1 MTITWENARKKTK
14 FWKRSPPPYWNGFFP
29 RLNNIPLY
37 VEGKGKDMT
46 VNETCICIW
55 RMRCVF
61 VFDEWDVCI
70 FIWRSMCSFG
80 IGKDEKIWGA
90 MHVVI
95 TFWRRLFIREHMN
108 EYTQIYGEATQIYPI
123 FTHISICIQYIWMN
137 TQIYPNN
144 KKKWQ
149 QDLETF
155 NPIYWGYD
163 GNSYVC
169 NISYW
174 ASWKSRN

>member
-1 MTITWENARKKTK
+1 MVSCLHPLKEKTW
-14 FWKRSPPPYWNGFFP
+14 RSM
-29 RLNNIPLY
+29 RL
-37 VEGKGKDMT
+37 
-46 VNETCICIW
+46 
-55 RMRCVF
+55 VF

-123 FTHISICIQYIWMN
+123 FTHIFICIQYIWMN

-163 GNSYVC
+163 GNSYVYI
-169 NISYW
+169 ISYW